1 MKESRKNT
9 KLVVLL
15 SAAAIVAGSITANA
29 DWSNEVYTNEIDGV
43 KWRFRIDTSKN
54 RALLGVGINSGSD
67 VESNWGTTS
76 KSSFPAVADFPSS
89 FTVDGVNYTL
99 SSIGDRSFIRYSSI
113 TDISIPV
120 SIPGSFFY
128 IYQCGFYECKKLE
141 NVYFKGPSSQYATLI
156 PYSNAFGLCTAMKYI
171 LLSPTLRKH
180 KDYDLK
186 LVSSSGATI
195 VAPLNSDNTSWVD
208 NAIGGTENS
217 MLFYSE
223 MDEAAKTITFT
234 ATNTTTLAAVLEAV
248 APIKSRFGFSTVI
261 SITNR
266 IDEITAIPEEA
277 VPHTTFD
284 LRSWVTFKVTTQKQL
299 ENTLAAVPVDSPVI
313 IDPTGATE
321 MLTVPSGRAVFVRCD
336 EGDSISKKITGLKIR
351 FL

>member
-1 MKESRKNT
+1 M
-9 KLVVLL
+9 
-15 SAAAIVAGSITANA
+15 
-29 DWSNEVYTNEIDGV
+29 
-43 KWRFRIDTSKN
+43 
-54 RALLGVGINSGSD
+54 
-67 VESNWGTTS
+67 
-76 KSSFPAVADFPSS
+76 
-89 FTVDGVNYTL
+89 
-99 SSIGDRSFIRYSSI
+99 
-113 TDISIPV
+113 
-120 SIPGSFFY
+120 
-128 IYQCGFYECKKLE
+128 
-141 NVYFKGPSSQYATLI
+141 
-156 PYSNAFGLCTAMKYI
+156 
-171 LLSPTLRKH
+171 

-208 NAIGGTENS
+208 NAIDGTENS

-234 ATNTTTLAAVLEAV
+234 ATNTTTLAAALEAV

>member
-1 MKESRKNT
+1 MRKSG
-9 KLVVLL
+9 KVLL
-15 SAAAIVAGSITANA
+15 MAAMAAASAVSYA

-128 IYQCGFYECKKLE
+128 IYQCAFYECKKLE

-234 ATNTTTLAAVLEAV
+234 ATNTTTLAAALEAV

-313 IDPTGATE
+313 IDPTDATE

>member
-1 MKESRKNT
+1 
-9 KLVVLL
+9 
-15 SAAAIVAGSITANA
+15 
-29 DWSNEVYTNEIDGV
+29 
-43 KWRFRIDTSKN
+43 
-54 RALLGVGINSGSD
+54 
-67 VESNWGTTS
+67 
-76 KSSFPAVADFPSS
+76 
-89 FTVDGVNYTL
+89 
-99 SSIGDRSFIRYSSI
+99 
-113 TDISIPV
+113 
-120 SIPGSFFY
+120 
-128 IYQCGFYECKKLE
+128 
-141 NVYFKGPSSQYATLI
+141 
-156 PYSNAFGLCTAMKYI
+156 MKYI

-234 ATNTTTLAAVLEAV
+234 ATNTTTLAAALEAV

-351 FL
+351 FQ

>member
-1 MKESRKNT
+1 MRKSG
-9 KLVVLL
+9 KVLL
-15 SAAAIVAGSITANA
+15 MAAMAAASAVSYA

-67 VESNWGTTS
+67 VESNWGSIS
-76 KSSFPAVADFPSS
+76 KTSFPAKADFPST

-99 SSIGDRSFIRYSSI
+99 SSIGDRSFIRYPSI

-128 IYQCGFYECKKLE
+128 IYQCAFYECEKLE

-156 PYSNAFGLCTAMKYI
+156 PYEQIFGLCKAMKYI
-171 LLSPTLRKH
+171 LVSPTLRKH

-186 LVSSSGATI
+186 LKSSSRATI
-195 VAPLNSDNTSWVD
+195 VAPLNSDNTSWENNVIEG
-208 NAIGGTENS
+208 AENS

-234 ATNTTTLAAVLEAV
+234 PTNTTTLAAALDAV

-284 LRSWVTFKVTTQKQL
+284 LHSWVTFKVTTQKQL
-299 ENTLAAVPVDSPVI
+299 ENTLAAVPADSPVI

>member
-1 MKESRKNT
+1 MRKSG
-9 KLVVLL
+9 KVLL
-15 SAAAIVAGSITANA
+15 MAAMAAASAVSYA

-99 SSIGDRSFIRYSSI
+99 SSIGDRSFIRYPSI

-128 IYQCGFYECKKLE
+128 IYQCAFYECKKLE

-208 NAIGGTENS
+208 NAIDGTENS

-234 ATNTTTLAAVLEAV
+234 ATNTTTLAAALEAV

>member
-1 MKESRKNT
+1 MRKSG
-9 KLVVLL
+9 KVLL
-15 SAAAIVAGSITANA
+15 MAAMAAASAVSYA

-234 ATNTTTLAAVLEAV
+234 ATNTTTLAAALEAV

-313 IDPTGATE
+313 IDPTDATE

>member
-1 MKESRKNT
+1 MRKSG
-9 KLVVLL
+9 KVLL
-15 SAAAIVAGSITANA
+15 MAAMAAASAVSYA

-234 ATNTTTLAAVLEAV
+234 ATNTTTLAAALEAV

>member
-1 MKESRKNT
+1 MRKSG
-9 KLVVLL
+9 KVLL
-15 SAAAIVAGSITANA
+15 MAAMAAASAVSYA

-234 ATNTTTLAAVLEAV
+234 ATNTTTLAAALEAV

-277 VPHTTFD
+277 VSHTTFD

>member
-1 MKESRKNT
+1 M
-9 KLVVLL
+9 
-15 SAAAIVAGSITANA
+15 
-29 DWSNEVYTNEIDGV
+29 
-43 KWRFRIDTSKN
+43 
-54 RALLGVGINSGSD
+54 
-67 VESNWGTTS
+67 
-76 KSSFPAVADFPSS
+76 
-89 FTVDGVNYTL
+89 
-99 SSIGDRSFIRYSSI
+99 
-113 TDISIPV
+113 
-120 SIPGSFFY
+120 
-128 IYQCGFYECKKLE
+128 E
-141 NVYFKGPSSQYATLI
+141 NV
-156 PYSNAFGLCTAMKYI
+156 
-171 LLSPTLRKH
+171 
-180 KDYDLK
+180 
-186 LVSSSGATI
+186 
-195 VAPLNSDNTSWVD
+195 
-208 NAIGGTENS
+208 IGGTDNR

-223 MDEAAKTITFT
+223 LDETAKTITF
-234 ATNTTTLAAVLEAV
+234 APTNAATLAAALDVV

>member
-1 MKESRKNT
+1 MRKSG
-9 KLVVLL
+9 KVVVM
-15 SAAAIVAGSITANA
+15 AAVAAISAVSYA
-29 DWSNEVYTNEIDGV
+29 DWSSEVYTNEINEV
-43 KWRFRIDTSKN
+43 KWRFRIDTSNN
-54 RALLGVGINSGSD
+54 RALLGVGVQSGSD

-76 KSSFPAVADFPSS
+76 KDLFPAKADFPSS
-89 FTVDGVNYTL
+89 FTVDGSSYTL
-99 SSIGDRSFIRYSSI
+99 SSIGDRSFIRCNSM

-120 SIPGSFFY
+120 TIPGSFFY
-128 IYQCGFYECKKLE
+128 IYQCAFYECKNLD

-156 PYSNAFGLCTAMKYI
+156 PYSNAFGLCEAMKYI
-171 LLSPTLRKH
+171 LVSPTIRKH

-186 LVSSSGATI
+186 LASSSGATI
-195 VAPLNSDNTSWVD
+195 VAPLNSDNTSWENNV
-208 NAIGGTENS
+208 IGGTGNS

-223 MDEAAKTITFT
+223 MDEAAKTITFSP
-234 ATNTTTLAAVLEAV
+234 TNAATLAVALNAV
-248 APIKSRFGFSTVI
+248 APHKNRFGFSTII

-277 VPHTTFD
+277 VPYTTFD

-299 ENTLAAVPVDSPVI
+299 ENTLAAVPVDSPII

-321 MLTVPSGRAVFVRCD
+321 ILTIPSGRAVFVRCD

>member
-1 MKESRKNT
+1 MRKSG
-9 KLVVLL
+9 KVLL
-15 SAAAIVAGSITANA
+15 MAAMAAASAVSYA

-128 IYQCGFYECKKLE
+128 IYQCAFYECKKLE

-234 ATNTTTLAAVLEAV
+234 ATNTTTLAAALEAV

>member
-1 MKESRKNT
+1 MRKSG
-9 KLVVLL
+9 KVLL
-15 SAAAIVAGSITANA
+15 MAAMAAASAVSYA

-234 ATNTTTLAAVLEAV
+234 ATNTTTLAAALEAV

-284 LRSWVTFKVTTQKQL
+284 LHSWVTFKVTTQKQL

>member
-1 MKESRKNT
+1 MRKSG
-9 KLVVLL
+9 KVLL
-15 SAAAIVAGSITANA
+15 MAAMAAASAVSYA

-156 PYSNAFGLCTAMKYI
+156 PYSNAFGLCTAMKYM
-171 LLSPTLRKH
+171 LLSPTLLKH

-234 ATNTTTLAAVLEAV
+234 ATNTTTLAAALEAV
-248 APIKSRFGFSTVI
+248 APIKSRFGFSTII

-277 VPHTTFD
+277 VPYTTFD

-299 ENTLAAVPVDSPVI
+299 ENTLAAVPVDSPII

-321 MLTVPSGRAVFVRCD
+321 ILTIPSGRAVFVRCD